1 MNKIIS
7 MLGASAFA
15 LGLMIDGAEARKVSY
30 EVNGQRYR
38 YDTRDPQQVAVA
50 RQRME
55 AAKAKAKADAERE
68 GSPMVR
74 VFGSEAQRA
83 ADEAQEKLDKLIA
96 EQEQATSER
105 RSRQSSYRS
114 ERRRKPVQQAR
125 EGAERPK
132 QEQSLRAEPV
142 HASIAAAPRLV
153 PQPEPVQ
160 QPPVAEATGQPGI
173 KSVSYDI
180 ESGIKTTFKTD
191 GTIEEEPFD
200 TSMTEDLVSQQGQTG
215 SLAAFINQLRKAA
228 PEEVTGSI
236 KPKASEADA
245 QAQ

>member
-30 EVNGQRYR
+30 EVNGQRYT
-38 YDTRDPQQVAVA
+38 YDTRDPQQAAVA
-50 RQRME
+50 RQRIE
-55 AAKAKAKADAERE
+55 AAKAKAKADAERKT
-68 GSPMVR
+68 SPLVR
-74 VFGSEAQRA
+74 VFGSETQRA
-83 ADEAQEKLDKLIA
+83 ADEAQEKLDKLVT
-96 EQEQATSER
+96 EQEQVASER
-105 RSRQSSYRS
+105 RSRKSSFRT
-114 ERRRKPVQQAR
+114 ERRRKPRVQEA
-125 EGAERPK
+125 
-132 QEQSLRAEPV
+132 RAEAEQPKEEKPLRMEPV
-142 HASIAAAPRLV
+142 QASIAAAPGPAPR
-153 PQPEPVQ
+153 PEPAQ
-160 QPPVAEATGQPGI
+160 LPPVAEGAGQPGI
-173 KSVSYDI
+173 RSVSYDI

-236 KPKASEADA
+236 KPKANEA